1 MSKLICQRTVV
12 PAAHKSVIYQL
23 FLRAF
28 TPEGTLN
35 AASELLPHLAEL
47 GIDIVYLCPICVHDP
62 DENPDFWS
70 DRQKASGCNNPKNP
84 YRISDYYHVEPEY
97 GTDDDLKRFI
107 RRAHGL
113 GMKVMLDLVYFHC
126 GPTAALIDEHPDFV
140 MRNEDGSII
149 NGQWHF
155 PKLNFDNPALREYLF
170 DNMVYYVNDFNAD
183 GYRTDVGD
191 GIPLDFWEEARRRL
205 DKINPDLIMLNEGFS
220 AASMVNAFDVLYG
233 FHWASTLRN
242 MLLSGKPVSTLSTT
256 WLEDHERLPEGALMT
271 RHYDNHDLASDDY
284 GHRFE
289 RVLDKRQID
298 NVIIMNMTMDGV
310 PLLYNGDEIGDGRR
324 HSLFASPA
332 LNPGFTID
340 WAQALTERG
349 QDRLALV
356 TELIALRHGEE
367 LLTEGDMALVPTAEP
382 EKVFAFRRFSEYE
395 DGQIFVFV
403 SFCKE
408 PLKCAVEAD
417 IDDFAA
423 ATILSRGG
431 NLSFE
436 NGRPVLELLPY
447 GALIVRA

>member
-1 MSKLICQRTVV
+1 MSKLVCQRTVV

-47 GIDIVYLCPICVHDP
+47 GIDIVYLCPVCVHDP
-62 DENPDFWS
+62 DDNPEFWS

-97 GTDDDLKRFI
+97 GTDDDLKRFV

-140 MRNEDGSII
+140 VRNEDGTVR

-155 PKLNFDNPALREYLF
+155 PQLNFDNPALREYLF
-170 DNMVYYVNDFNAD
+170 DNMLYFVREFGVD
-183 GYRTDVGD
+183 GYRADVGN
-191 GIPLDFWEEARRRL
+191 GIPVDFWDESRRRL
-205 DKINPDLIMLNEGFS
+205 DQFDPNIMMLDEGDMPEM
-220 AASMVNAFDVLYG
+220 MVNSFDMIYG
-233 FHWASTLRN
+233 FNWCWTLLDVMRGN
-242 MLLSGKPVSTLSTT
+242 KPATALGEAWTS
-256 WLEDHERLPEGALMT
+256 DRDRMPDGALMT
-271 RHYDNHDLASDDY
+271 RHIDNHDIASDAY
-284 GHRFE
+284 EQRIE
-289 RVLDKRQID
+289 RVLDKR
-298 NVIIMNMTMDGV
+298 VIENALIVNMTMDGV
-310 PLLYNGDEIGDGRR
+310 PLLYNGNEIGDGRR

-382 EKVFAFRRFSEYE
+382 EKVFAFRRFSDYE
-395 DGQIFVFV
+395 DGHIFVFV

-408 PLKCAVEAD
+408 PVKCAVEAD

>member
-140 MRNEDGSII
+140 MRNDDGSII

-170 DNMVYYVNDFNAD
+170 DNMVYYVNDFDVD

-220 AASMVNAFDVLYG
+220 ATSMVNAFDVLYG

-289 RVLDKRQID
+289 RVLDRQRHYHEHD
-298 NVIIMNMTMDGV
+298 NGRRAAALQRRRDRRRPPPQPVRQPRAQSGLHHRLGAGADRARPGSSGARHRADRAAPRRGAAHRGRHGARAHRRAGKGLRLP
-310 PLLYNGDEIGDGRR
+310 PLL
-324 HSLFASPA
+324 
-332 LNPGFTID
+332 
-340 WAQALTERG
+340 
-349 QDRLALV
+349 RL
-356 TELIALRHGEE
+356 
-367 LLTEGDMALVPTAEP
+367 
-382 EKVFAFRRFSEYE
+382 
-395 DGQIFVFV
+395 
-403 SFCKE
+403 
-408 PLKCAVEAD
+408 
-417 IDDFAA
+417 
-423 ATILSRGG
+423 
-431 NLSFE
+431 
-436 NGRPVLELLPY
+436 
-447 GALIVRA
+447 

>member
-47 GIDIVYLCPICVHDP
+47 GIDIVYLCPICAHDP

-170 DNMVYYVNDFNAD
+170 DNMVY
-183 GYRTDVGD
+183 
-191 GIPLDFWEEARRRL
+191 
-205 DKINPDLIMLNEGFS
+205 
-220 AASMVNAFDVLYG
+220 
-233 FHWASTLRN
+233 
-242 MLLSGKPVSTLSTT
+242 
-256 WLEDHERLPEGALMT
+256 
-271 RHYDNHDLASDDY
+271 
-284 GHRFE
+284 
-289 RVLDKRQID
+289 
-298 NVIIMNMTMDGV
+298 
-310 PLLYNGDEIGDGRR
+310 
-324 HSLFASPA
+324 
-332 LNPGFTID
+332 
-340 WAQALTERG
+340 
-349 QDRLALV
+349 
-356 TELIALRHGEE
+356 
-367 LLTEGDMALVPTAEP
+367 
-382 EKVFAFRRFSEYE
+382 
-395 DGQIFVFV
+395 
-403 SFCKE
+403 
-408 PLKCAVEAD
+408 
-417 IDDFAA
+417 
-423 ATILSRGG
+423 
-431 NLSFE
+431 
-436 NGRPVLELLPY
+436 
-447 GALIVRA
+447 